1 MQQIVNF
8 IIRNKTFLLFLLLFS
23 IALTF
28 TIQTHSYHKSKFI
41 NSANFLTGGI
51 YNSINNISDYFDL
64 KTQNDLLTE
73 ENNRLRSLL
82 YDGTEKNDSIRLD
95 SSLLNSPYHFTTA
108 RVLKNSYASTKNV
121 LLLNKGTNDSIK
133 EDFGVITTKGIVGI
147 INNTSKHYA
156 TIISILNTTSK
167 ISAQLKKTNHFGTLT
182 WNGKSPYFSQLVDI
196 PKIAPVKVGDT
207 IITSGR
213 SSIFPKGIPIGTI
226 HNFKL
231 DAAENYYEINI
242 KLFNDMTNIE
252 HVYIIENVDI
262 PEITN
267 LLKDSSNE

>member
-1 MQQIVNF
+1 
-8 IIRNKTFLLFLLLFS
+8 LLLFT

-64 KTQNDLLTE
+64 KTQNELLTE
-73 ENNRLRSLL
+73 ENNQLRSLL
-82 YDGTEKNDSIRLD
+82 YDSKDKNDSIRLD

-108 RVLKNSYASTKNV
+108 HVLKNSYSSTKNV
-121 LLLNKGTNDSIK
+121 LLLNKGTKDSIK

-147 INNTSKHYA
+147 IDNTSKHYA

-182 WNGKSPYFSQLVDI
+182 WNGKSPYYSQLVDI

-252 HVYIIENVDI
+252 HVYIIENIDV

-267 LLKDSSNE
+267 LLKGSSNE